1 MQAIANIGLKLFII
15 NSLVACDKTTPILSN
30 IDNNI
35 QVYGHGGM
43 GSRSLL
49 SMNSYRSI
57 EKCKELG
64 IKGTELDIQLTKD
77 SQLVCYHGLLNN
89 QVIANYTFNEIKEI
103 NKKILSLD
111 TVITSFYHPKNF
123 PFIFDLE
130 IASNEDNS
138 AFKAKF
144 IRALSNLIS
153 AHQLNNTIIETN
165 DSSLINDLNLITPK
179 PSIFF
184 LTKEIDYGFDV
195 IQQYQLDGISTHI
208 DELDSTA
215 VDAFHTSNI
224 YVAVWA
230 VSTKIENN
238 KALNIQVD
246 IIQGDCLKDLKKK
259 TDRINNN

>member
-111 TVITSFYHPKNF
+111 TVITSFYHPKHF
-123 PFIFDLE
+123 PFILDLE
-130 IASNEDNS
+130 IASNENNS

-144 IRALSNLIS
+144 IRALSNRIS